1 MDYYTQLVGDAV
13 SPPTIKGDASFAG
26 MALID
31 ADPYSSTGQ
40 NWFTN
45 QNNFFRQV
53 RNFVIDTTGMPLST
67 GTGIHWQVAQAT
79 SLQNI
84 VFNMRTDGGSANNHQ
99 VSCIFLFIVL
109 SSDGIGMG
117 KSRINSPSFNPT
129 ILLRDL
135 TRYRASSWTTVR
147 EAC

>member
-1 MDYYTQLVGDAV
+1 MYYYTQLVGDAV
-13 SPPTIKGDASFAG
+13 SPPTIKGDASFSG

-31 ADPYSSTGQ
+31 ADPYTNGQ

-53 RNFVIDTTGMPLST
+53 RNFVIDTTAMPLST

-99 VSCIFLFIVL
+99 VSCQL
-109 SSDGIGMG
+109 
-117 KSRINSPSFNPT
+117 
-129 ILLRDL
+129 
-135 TRYRASSWTTVR
+135 
-147 EAC
+147 